1 MMVGDSLTTLVQGKE
16 NVEEDET
23 AGVDKGRCPDA
34 QGACAGEDKDNGD
47 CAQTEAKR
55 GSDVSASYETW
66 RDSGGRSEED
76 GVTARQG
83 GTRRTDSGDA
93 GREVFINR
101 TIRVVNG

>member
-1 MMVGDSLTTLVQGKE
+1 
-16 NVEEDET
+16 
-23 AGVDKGRCPDA
+23 VDKGRCPDA

-83 GTRRTDSGDA
+83 GTRLPLPWHRSTRYDK
-93 GREVFINR
+93 GRPEQS
-101 TIRVVNG
+101 TSRVAVVQEDITPKLVLISDCA